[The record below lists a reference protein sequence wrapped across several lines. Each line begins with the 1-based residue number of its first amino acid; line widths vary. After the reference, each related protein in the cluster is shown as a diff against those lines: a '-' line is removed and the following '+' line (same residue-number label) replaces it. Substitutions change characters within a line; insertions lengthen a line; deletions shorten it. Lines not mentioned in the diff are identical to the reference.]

1 MKTTNRR
8 GTISRKGPRSAKGR
22 VIAPPPKSTVEPSG
36 PAGREQSIAT
46 IKNAAGVILAVTE
59 NRNWIEVFF
68 GGDLMHTQTV
78 NLPSGTI
85 YNIYIEEVPH
95 KTTVYEY
102 PRTMIFFT
110 DPCDLEITQQGDRV
124 IVMGSLPRQG
134 FV

>member
-1 MKTTNRR
+1 MANEL
-8 GTISRKGPRSAKGR
+8 A
-22 VIAPPPKSTVEPSG
+22 
-36 PAGREQSIAT
+36 AGEQLIT
-46 IKNAAGVILAVTE
+46 MIKNAAGVILAVTE

-68 GGDLMHTQTV
+68 EGDLMHTQTV

-85 YNIYIEEVPH
+85 YNIYIEEIPH

-110 DPCDLEITQQGDRV
+110 GPCDLEITREGDRV
-124 IVMGSLPRQG
+124 IVMGSASRQD